1 MGHPS
6 VYFSELQ
13 KLNDFGIIC
22 GKKKLNIA
30 PQGKFFSFFLI
41 LPTQKIIII
50 FPEKSAYKTFKKIN
64 YFLKV
69 LGRKIFWKIYTP
81 AIFIVRQ
88 TIRK

>member
-1 MGHPS
+1 LGHPS

-50 FPEKSAYKTFKKIN
+50 FPEKSAYKT
-64 YFLKV
+64 
-69 LGRKIFWKIYTP
+69 RK
-81 AIFIVRQ
+81 
-88 TIRK
+88 